1 LENSKRVI
9 EDQLDNLLMRRTE
22 AGSGQEQQ
30 TVQKPEMVLDY
41 ARSYLGDFPNAAEK
55 AQSIYG
61 TPEFNKLLN
70 TELGKAVSDLYSV
83 NKAKGDETGGEI
95 LSYIA
100 TEFPRA
106 EDQSKAAQILMGLS
120 YADKTKGLLK
130 A

>member
-1 LENSKRVI
+1 MEEIKIESKI
-9 EDQLDNLLMRRTE
+9 ESAPTP
-22 AGSGQEQQ
+22 QQ
-30 TVQKPEMVLDY
+30 TDAKVKFD
-41 ARSYLGDFPNAAEK
+41 AAEK

-61 TPEFNKLLN
+61 TPDFDKLLN
-70 TELGKAVSDLYSV
+70 TELGRAVSDLYSV
-83 NKAKGDETGGEI
+83 NKAKGDETGGEV

-130 A
+130 S